1 MHSNE
6 DFPVG
11 CVEDFQ
17 AGLKGGDRLERDY
30 RVAGDGELDTRA
42 VQD

>member
-17 AGLKGGDRLERDY
+17 AGLKGGGRVQRDY
-30 RVAGDGELDTRA
+30 RDAVVGELDIRA